1 MQVAGIT
8 HIKTFSSNFIQFM
21 RAREQF
27 PHSIAKRLLPILFMA
42 NFGLMPNANASDEIR
57 IIQVTDYQEDQML
70 LFDSHTQFHLPDVI
84 LEAIQNEITITF
96 ETDIVFT
103 EHHRLLGVKY
113 DRERLNLAYQTQLH
127 YSGFNNRYTLI
138 NKRNNNIQHFSS
150 LSRALSTLGTLI
162 SFPVLPLSE
171 LHPGQKHTLKLR
183 IRLNRWRLPAPLVLN
198 SFLDSDWKLDSGW
211 FETTI
216 YTPKSWL

>member
-1 MQVAGIT
+1 MKAAEIGYF
-8 HIKTFSSNFIQFM
+8 KAFISDLFQ
-21 RAREQF
+21 RLEDARF
-27 PHSIAKRLLPILFMA
+27 PIQNILAPLLISLSLLT
-42 NFGLMPNANASDEIR
+42 GSNANASDEIR

-70 LFDSHTQFHLPDVI
+70 LFDSQTQFHLPDAI
-84 LEAIQNEITITF
+84 LEALQNEIVITF
-96 ETDIVFT
+96 ETNIVFT
-103 EHHRLLGVKY
+103 EHHRLLGIKY
-113 DRERLNLAYQTQLH
+113 DRERFNLSYQTQLI

-138 NKRNNNIQHFSS
+138 NERNNNVRHFSS
-150 LSRALSTLGTLI
+150 LSQALSTLGTMV

-183 IRLNRWRLPAPLVLN
+183 IRLNPWRLPAPLVLN
-198 SFLDSDWKLDSGW
+198 SFIDSDWKLDSGW